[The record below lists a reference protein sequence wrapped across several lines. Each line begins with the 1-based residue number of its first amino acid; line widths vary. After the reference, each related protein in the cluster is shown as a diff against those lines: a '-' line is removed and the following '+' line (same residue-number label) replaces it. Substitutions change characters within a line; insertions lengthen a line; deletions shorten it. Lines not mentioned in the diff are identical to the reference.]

1 MRPNAT
7 ATLTSKQIR
16 AMEVLLRSPSVDDAA
31 RAARVNASTIWRW
44 LQQPAFANAYRD
56 ARSRLLDQTI
66 TALQAASLSSVTS
79 LVEVRDDPETSAAT
93 KVAAASRILELTMK
107 SREMGIEDR
116 LRAIEE
122 AIGVRN
128 VFRPQGKWPR
138 DDAG

>member
-1 MRPNAT
+1 
-7 ATLTSKQIR
+7 
-16 AMEVLLRSPSVDDAA
+16 MEVLLRSPSVDDAA